1 MTLSP
6 TLSANSTANDAPAAT
21 NAAAAA
27 AATNGT
33 GRKKRVLVAMSGG
46 VDSSVTAYLLLQQG
60 YECVGATMR
69 LYDAGCAGRGEGR
82 ACDWALSTM

>member
-1 MTLSP
+1 MRKARMTLSP
-6 TLSANSTANDAPAAT
+6 TLSANSTANDASAAT

-46 VDSSVTAYLLLQQG
+46 
-60 YECVGATMR
+60 CVG
-69 LYDAGCAGRGEGR
+69 RG
-82 ACDWALSTM
+82 